1 MPKAKKQVFSKNISN
16 AKAFQSDAKK
26 SSMPLA
32 IKPDLCQ
39 AKNSNPEERAK
50 RARIFISLCQ
60 KWLELLASIP
70 IQIFFNKLCEIE
82 LEF

>member
-1 MPKAKKQVFSKNISN
+1 MPKAKSSLKNISN

-50 RARIFISLCQ
+50 RA
-60 KWLELLASIP
+60 
-70 IQIFFNKLCEIE
+70 QIFNFFKPKMVRIAR
-82 LEF
+82 F